1 MLKRKM
7 TDRLL
12 AWKASHGRECLLVN
26 GARQVGKSFIIERFG
41 EASYRNFIKLDFIEH
56 PEYAGIFSLVKSSD
70 ESVNIKR
77 RGENL
82 FAASS
87 LTA

>member
-7 TDRLL
+7 MERLL

-56 PEYAGIFSLVKSSD
+56 PEYAGIFRDSLAADDIYSRMVGH
-70 ESVNIKR
+70 R
-77 RGENL
+77 RQGCL
-82 FAASS
+82 
-87 LTA
+87 